1 MVVSALTDGFPM
13 LIDFVQD
20 FTAFCGN
27 KNQIFNPDAEF
38 AGKIDA
44 RFDGEGHSFLHN
56 CGIGKAYIA
65 WLMILQAD
73 GVSQTVVKIFAVAR
87 LCNVIPC
94 SFIQVAET
102 DAGTDKAFGFF
113 IGLSDKIV
121 DFRII
126 GICFLTEKGPCH
138 IGTVAVLA
146 AAHIDHDAITRF

>member
-73 GVSQTVVKIFAVAR
+73 GVSQTCLLYTSRCV
-87 LCNVIPC
+87 
-94 SFIQVAET
+94 
-102 DAGTDKAFGFF
+102 
-113 IGLSDKIV
+113 
-121 DFRII
+121 
-126 GICFLTEKGPCH
+126 
-138 IGTVAVLA
+138 
-146 AAHIDHDAITRF
+146 